1 MPRNMS
7 FSLTTD
13 QIRARTKT
21 VTRRFGWR
29 TLQPGTVVWAVE
41 KAMGLKKGESVVRI
55 CPIRIV
61 SNRAEPL
68 YRMLDDPAYG
78 AAEARREGFPHLDGR
93 GFVDFLL
100 RSVGGT
106 VAAAPQRIEFAY
118 VERTDPDWPGPTSH
132 RP

>member
-7 FSLTTD
+7 FSLTTG
-13 QIRARTKT
+13 QVRRREKT

-29 TLQPGTVVWAVE
+29 TLEPGTVLWAVE
-41 KAMGLKKGESVVRI
+41 KAMGLKKGERVVRI

-61 SNRAEPL
+61 SNQAEPL
-68 YRMLDDPAYG
+68 SRMLDDPEYG

-100 RSVGGT
+100 GSVGGD
-106 VAAAPQRIEFAY
+106 VAACPQRIEFAY
-118 VERTDPDWPGPTSH
+118 VERDDADYPS
-132 RP
+132 